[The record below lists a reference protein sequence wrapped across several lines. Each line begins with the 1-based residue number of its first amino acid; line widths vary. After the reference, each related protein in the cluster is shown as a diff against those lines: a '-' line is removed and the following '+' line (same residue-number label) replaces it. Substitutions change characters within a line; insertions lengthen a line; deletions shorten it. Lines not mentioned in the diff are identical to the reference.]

1 MALTALVVVHSP
13 DLTVERIE
21 SFHREMDGQDFIEVP
36 NIPMAWAAHY
46 PEGDIE
52 SHGDEVRREALD
64 AASYAAKKS
73 GVSEFSLAVHLG
85 PGTPAI
91 LTEKV
96 E

>member
-21 SFHREMDGQDFIEVP
+21 RFHKEMDSQDFIEVP

-46 PEGDIE
+46 PDGDVEGH
-52 SHGDEVRREALD
+52 SDEVRREALD
-64 AASYAAKKS
+64 AVSYAAKKS
-73 GVSEFSLAVHLG
+73 GLGEYSLAVHLG
-85 PGTPAI
+85 PETPAI
-91 LTEKV
+91 LSEEV